1 MQIFEF
7 EDRRVHEGSHPPPWL
22 ARGRGDLVGVNGALQ
37 YVGHMSHYIS
47 IPRTRGGGLLLTS
60 EQQIKLPESLTKPRG
75 VGV

>member
-37 YVGHMSHYIS
+37 YVGHMSHYTS
-47 IPRTRGGGLLLTS
+47 TPTNTRGRPAINLGTTDKITGILN
-60 EQQIKLPESLTKPRG
+60 
-75 VGV
+75 